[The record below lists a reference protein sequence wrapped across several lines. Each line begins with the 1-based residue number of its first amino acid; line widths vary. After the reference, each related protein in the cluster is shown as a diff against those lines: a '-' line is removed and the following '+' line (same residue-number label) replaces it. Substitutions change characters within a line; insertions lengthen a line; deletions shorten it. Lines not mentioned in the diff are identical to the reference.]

1 MSIKKCKYLVYFYL
15 RACIIV
21 LDQEAKGE
29 TQMQVTLN
37 TRLEYDLRVRL
48 DAQVAKEERPLAK
61 VVGEAIEKYIDE
73 KESLK

>member
-1 MSIKKCKYLVYFYL
+1 
-15 RACIIV
+15 
-21 LDQEAKGE
+21 
-29 TQMQVTLN
+29 MQVTLN